1 DTEHL
6 DEVLQSM
13 DLPVCEDR
21 CLLLHRSLSR
31 SKSPKVRVN
40 GQLTTVSNLQALGE
54 LWIDFHGPGEPQK
67 LFSEAWQLTLLDLYA
82 RNTADMAKYREKF
95 RLWRQLLGEM
105 DSLRRAEKLSPEEKE
120 FLQQ

>member
-1 DTEHL
+1 AEKTLIRQGAEACEVDAILRFGDTKLL
-6 DEVLQSM
+6 DEALQSM

-67 LFSEAWQLTLLDLYA
+67 LFSEVWQLTLLDL
-82 RNTADMAKYREKF
+82 
-95 RLWRQLLGEM
+95 
-105 DSLRRAEKLSPEEKE
+105 
-120 FLQQ
+120 